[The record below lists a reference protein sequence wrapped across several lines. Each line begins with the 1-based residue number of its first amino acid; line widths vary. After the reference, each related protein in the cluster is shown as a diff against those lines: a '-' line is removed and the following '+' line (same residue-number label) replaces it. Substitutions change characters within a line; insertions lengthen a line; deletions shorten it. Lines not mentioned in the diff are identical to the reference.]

1 MSNRRTDIWRPFG
14 VKLLG
19 FETSDEV
26 DGEIKFT
33 GLLKPI
39 VAVMKLPIAMYLQS
53 QLYSKYDLGMWEG
66 RRIANPFAPPV
77 GSYAQLRALKA
88 IAKSHLLG
96 RSYPLVITFA
106 VTYRCQLRCAHC
118 SAVRHI
124 RRNERE
130 LNTKEAKR
138 VIDES
143 LDMGVAVVTF
153 TGGEPLMRE
162 DIFDLISHVD
172 KRKAITLLFTNG
184 FLLTDDVLNKLKE
197 AGLYS
202 LFVSLDSVDPD
213 EHDTLRGR
221 LGVFRAAVEGIER
234 ALNKGMM
241 VTIASYASR
250 SNTKRHHFL
259 KMHKLGRKLGV
270 HMVMFFDCISTGALL
285 HDTSEMLTP
294 QQKRRIAQYSAYNF
308 NLGTRPIF
316 VSQAWQN
323 SPEGYL
329 SGVGCVAGHLQ
340 YYVSAYGDVQPCD
353 FTPLSFGNIRQT
365 PLKRIWKRMI
375 RHPAYNHLS
384 RRCRMQNFK
393 FRELY
398 IDPIPDEA
406 PLPYPIGKLPR
417 LDYRSNVV

>member
-1 MSNRRTDIWRPFG
+1 MSNKGADIWKPFG
-14 VKLLG
+14 IRLLG
-19 FETSDEV
+19 FEISDEIE
-26 DGEIKFT
+26 GEVKFT

-39 VAVMKLPIAMYLQS
+39 AAAMKLPIAMYLQS
-53 QLYSKYDLGMWEG
+53 QLYSKYDLGTWEG
-66 RRIANPFAPPV
+66 RKVANPFAPPV
-77 GSYAQLRALKA
+77 GSYAQFRALKA

-106 VTYRCQLRCAHC
+106 VTYRCQLQCAHC
-118 SAVRHI
+118 SAARH
-124 RRNERE
+124 RRKDERE
-130 LNTKEAKR
+130 LSTREAKM

-143 LDMGVAVVTF
+143 LDLGVAVVTF

-162 DIFDLISHVD
+162 DIFDLISHVN

-184 FLLTDDVLNKLKE
+184 LLLTDDVINRLKE

-202 LFVSLDSVDPD
+202 LFVSLDSVEPE
-213 EHDTLRGR
+213 EHDALRG
-221 LGVFRAAVEGIER
+221 LPEAFRAAVEGIER

-250 SNTKRHHFL
+250 SNTRKHHFL

-285 HDTSEMLTP
+285 HDTGEMLTP
-294 QQKRRIAQYSAYNF
+294 QQKKRIARYSAYNF

-329 SGVGCVAGHLQ
+329 SGIGCVAGHLQ

-353 FTPLSFGNIRQT
+353 FTPLTFGNIRQT
-365 PLKRIWKRMI
+365 SLKRIWKRMI

-384 RRCRMQNFK
+384 RRCRMQNPK
-393 FRELY
+393 FREFY
-398 IDPIPDEA
+398 IDPIPDEVS
-406 PLPYPIGKLPR
+406 LPYPIEKLPQ
-417 LDYRSNVV
+417 LDYRT